1 MEILNNSLINFQSEV
16 VSVKVVGHNLTTD
29 ALGLYTLDIPIHSPL
44 SGFPLDRISGRSRT
58 ENMVMATDGSLGDI
72 TISDVEIP
80 TQEGTLTI
88 SDNSLFRTGTV
99 VAGYR
104 DAIIGMIL
112 GESFF
117 DGKGDKIKVL
127 GVAGNVKNN
136 RWRYNNDWKYFF
148 DLDNKLILPY
158 SETEDINKF
167 MNATSKHS
175 ICVAMEVKGTYND
188 FSARVLKYGAVFF
201 SGSGISEANESNTI
215 DTPVKFRS
223 DFREYTGNMEEGF
236 AIAEVDATDS
246 TAIKRF
252 NVSAILVNATGA
264 SPTDFGTSG
273 TLVAVIDS
281 STGAVSVQESN
292 GTDTWTPVTGTFVA
306 GALIFSTKTGTVKLA
321 DAVDG
326 YTYVAIKTGGV
337 AGGTAVATTVTNT
350 TTYTLGTTYTL
361 PIYKFSF
368 STKAFERVESDDDL

>member
-44 SGFPLDRISGRSRT
+44 TGFPLDRISGRSRA

-80 TQEGTLTI
+80 TPEGTLTI

-104 DAIIGMIL
+104 DTIIGMIL
-112 GESFF
+112 GESFY
-117 DGKGDKIKVL
+117 DGKGYKIKVL

-136 RWRYNNDWKYFF
+136 KWRYNKDWKYFF
-148 DLDNKLILPY
+148 ELDNKLILPY

-175 ICVAMEVKGTYND
+175 LCVAMEIKGTYND
-188 FSARVLKYGAVFF
+188 FSTRVLKYGAVFF
-201 SGSGISEANESNTI
+201 SGSGISEANESNTV
-215 DTPVKFRS
+215 DTPIKFKS

-236 AIAEVDATDS
+236 AATEVDAKDA

-264 SPTDFGTSG
+264 SPTDFGTAG
-273 TLVAVIDS
+273 TLVAVINS

-292 GTDTWTPVTGTFVA
+292 GTDAWTPVTGTFVA
-306 GALIFSTKTGTVKLA
+306 GALIFSTKTGTVDLA
-321 DAVDG
+321 TATDG
-326 YTYVAIKTGGV
+326 YTYVAIKTGAV